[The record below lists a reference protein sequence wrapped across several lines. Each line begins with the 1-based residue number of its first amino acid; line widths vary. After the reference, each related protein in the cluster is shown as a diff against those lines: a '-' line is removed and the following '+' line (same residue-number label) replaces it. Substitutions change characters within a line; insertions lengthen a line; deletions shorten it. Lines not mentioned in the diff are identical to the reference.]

1 MKIALDMN
9 KPRKIAFGALAAV
22 AALAFWPQNDRPIA
36 APREPSAPA
45 APAPQPRTA
54 IAQVETL
61 PARDAMPQLAR
72 DPFSPE
78 PPKKPVRT
86 GVVTAPAAPVNPY
99 RFAGEM
105 RVGDSTQRFL
115 ARGDDTFEAK
125 AGDALEDGYA
135 VESVSAAAI
144 VLVHRPS
151 GVKQTLAVG
160 APAWEDA
167 ARSRVMQAA
176 QPAPAAVASSDAPRP
191 DMMRLDALSGSLPQ
205 GFFVDVGG
213 VPAARQP
220 GSG

>member
-9 KPRKIAFGALAAV
+9 KPRKIAFGTLAAV
-22 AALAFWPQNDRPIA
+22 AALAFWPQNDQPIA

-72 DPFSPE
+72 DPFAVE
-78 PPKKPVRT
+78 APVTRA
-86 GVVTAPAAPVNPY
+86 VKTAAAVPAAPANPY

-105 RVGDSTQRFL
+105 RVGDRTQRFL

-125 AGDALEDGYA
+125 AGDTLEDGYA
-135 VESVSAAAI
+135 VESVSASAI

-160 APAWEDA
+160 APAWEDP
-167 ARSRVMQAA
+167 ARSRVVQAA
-176 QPAPAAVASSDAPRP
+176 QPAPAGVAGGDAPRP

-205 GFFVDVGG
+205 GFFVDIGRA
-213 VPAARQP
+213 PSRQP
-220 GSG
+220 GSS